1 MRNALDADRVFRLA
15 RQGLNGQQI
24 ADRLG
29 VGRAAIYALFK
40 RHGTTIEAVQENGK
54 TDTAK
59 DL

>member
-29 VGRAAIYALFK
+29 VGRAAIYALLK
-40 RHGTTIEAVQENGK
+40 RRGTTIEEVRESKKEATQ
-54 TDTAK
+54 
-59 DL
+59 